1 MADIFSV
8 MSELELSSDDIQ
20 QAETFAQQ
28 YLEAKF
34 PTVDFRQG
42 TGVRDLVIRPN
53 AVMVA
58 LVKKY
63 IEIYFENGTLASVT
77 NDTPQEVVNG
87 ILSNFFINR
96 NTGSFATVKAR
107 LYFLF
112 QNGIPSNVSLPTSA
126 FFSTDNTRLFYPS
139 SPIFAQPLK
148 DGDTPI
154 SGNVY
159 LSYDSSEELWYFDTD
174 LSSQSSDEEFND
186 LTEGDL
192 LYFTLFNPYFVKG
205 KILYMSEPA
214 VREETNIEMVNRSYN
229 SISTRNLINDPSIT
243 SRITDVYNYVKYM
256 KVVGMGDPDM
266 WRDYVQVEG
275 IFDNPATE
283 IADKYRIHLGGSVD
297 IYADT
302 AFRTTV
308 VQLTMD
314 KTGVTELTGPI
325 FDIYRSDMSGGVDA
339 DTIPLDLEAAI
350 SYPNTTVYTNHVPLV
365 PQKDFGLSAK
375 QILRIDFG
383 LEQAGKTASFVV
395 RKFTGLEDIQ
405 SFLENQQN
413 RVVCADQLCRA
424 FEPILVNLEATGY
437 EQTYTADEISK
448 ARKAIDDYF
457 NQTPVNGTIYVSEIH
472 RLISDAGLQNVK
484 APMLVTAYTVAKDLV
499 MDTHVVTDKLTAAS
513 TQRFYL
519 DKLTITPEPK

>member
-1 MADIFSV
+1 
-8 MSELELSSDDIQ
+8 MSPYLSP
-20 QAETFAQQ
+20 
-28 YLEAKF
+28 K
-34 PTVDFRQG
+34 
-42 TGVRDLVIRPN
+42 
-53 AVMVA
+53 
-58 LVKKY
+58 
-63 IEIYFENGTLASVT
+63 
-77 NDTPQEVVNG
+77 
-87 ILSNFFINR
+87 
-96 NTGSFATVKAR
+96 
-107 LYFLF
+107 
-112 QNGIPSNVSLPTSA
+112 
-126 FFSTDNTRLFYPS
+126 
-139 SPIFAQPLK
+139 LK

-297 IYADT
+297 IYTDT

-405 SFLENQQN
+405 SFLEDQQN

>member
-214 VREETNIEMVNRSYN
+214 VREETNIEMVDRSYN

-297 IYADT
+297 IYTDT

>member
-96 NTGSFATVKAR
+96 NTGSFATVRAR

-457 NQTPVNGTIYVSEIH
+457 NQTPVNGAIYVSEIH